1 MSMPTIE
8 REETF
13 ERLAQAVDAAL
24 EEVRT
29 LDEADR
35 ERAKRLKEA
44 LEDLHRHVLV
54 KIVRRLK
61 EDPRGK
67 EILFELVEDQA
78 VYAAFLMHGIV
89 KPDLTTRVAK
99 VIELVRPYMKSHG
112 GDVELVRVEGDTA
125 FVRLH
130 GSCNGCSLSS
140 VTLRNGVEEALR
152 EHVPEIANVEVVPNE
167 PGPAFLPLAEVD
179 MLEDTGWV
187 AGPRLEALASG
198 EPFRLE
204 GQDFDVLILRIDD
217 KLYAYKN
224 ACAHMGMPLDG
235 GMIEDE
241 VLTCPWHG
249 FRFDL
254 TSGECLTVPQAQLE
268 PYPLR
273 IDDGVVW
280 VRPSHD

>member
-1 MSMPTIE
+1 MPTIE

-24 EEVRT
+24 EEVRKINET
-29 LDEADR
+29 DR
-35 ERAKRLKEA
+35 ERAGRLKEA

-61 EDPRGK
+61 EDPRGR

-89 KPDLTTRVAK
+89 KPDLTTRVAR

-152 EHVPEIANVEVVPNE
+152 EHVPEIRNVEVAPNE
-167 PGPAFLPLAEVD
+167 PGPAFIPLSEVD
-179 MLEDTGWV
+179 TLEDTGWV
-187 AGPRLEALASG
+187 AGPRLEELASG
-198 EPFRLE
+198 EPCRLE
-204 GQDFDVLILRIDD
+204 GQDFDVLIIQIDG
-217 KLYAYKN
+217 KIYAYKN

-273 IDDGVVW
+273 VDDGVVW